1 MKKLLL
7 VTMVFCLGIMAYA
20 QNAPQVRDGLKT
32 HSATIENMV
41 GVEPLKAATPSPAAV
56 PTPNFRAPNA
66 ISVMDIGTSGNAY
79 GFGYGGGQKTI
90 VYYNGD
96 LNTITNIHRMGGE
109 LDPAGYN
116 GDLGYDV
123 SYDGGMTWT
132 NMVEAYVATEPS
144 GQYYADAARY
154 PQAVIYNPEGNT
166 DPANAWMAFFAPN
179 LDATNGTW
187 GGYSYGVHKMTAAS
201 NVDTTKNLLGS
212 SGEYFQY
219 IPDGMDISRTTGTV
233 LVSDLNQD
241 WTSGSLDYLGQ
252 IMLSRGTYSE
262 AEGDIVYEKIMID
275 APIVNVE
282 DQSRPTINRVA
293 FAPDGETAWIVIF
306 ADNGENEIIWED
318 YMTLYPIL
326 YKSEDGGETWSDPI
340 NVQLDGPDGIPGILN
355 FITDEQ
361 WDTLWED
368 PETPRDEVAYT
379 VGFDCD
385 LTVDANGNPH
395 IATAVGVAGS
405 NPYSIIT
412 AYPYLGLMDIYSPDG
427 GETWEAVEIGRPHN
441 FRGTFGDLTE
451 DNRVCAATNWDGT
464 KVFFT
469 YLDTD
474 PEVNPDDN
482 SSPDIWARGF
492 DPMANMMTADAVGAD
507 MPTNVTFGSAAMW
520 QSYFGTL
527 AEFVIQDGDSYT
539 LPIVYEEMTPDDPG
553 AAVQFKYI
561 KDFAFVDADFTIQ
574 VGPAPLIANFSADE
588 TTVDEG
594 ATVNFTD
601 MSAGATSWSWEFE
614 GGEPATSNEQNPSVV
629 YATEGVYDVTLTV
642 SNGTEEDMMMKDDYI
657 TVNGG
662 GVMTYAV
669 TFNVDMNEAIAAGE
683 FVVGTDVV
691 YVTGSMTGWTEPG
704 QDGSIMM
711 SDDDGDGI
719 YTTAMDLEAGDYQF
733 KYFKNAGW
741 DGGEWTGD
749 PNRLFTIVDKAET
762 LDCVWAVEGYVG
774 VEELESMITISPNPA
789 TNYFK
794 VAADRNYTVEVMDL
808 SGRIVTTA
816 QMMSNEVIINMDD
829 QEAGIYIVRMS
840 NETVSFFKKI
850 VKQ

>member
-1 MKKLLL
+1 
-7 VTMVFCLGIMAYA
+7 MVFCLGIMAYA

-66 ISVMDIGTSGNAY
+66 VSIMDIGTSGNAY

-90 VYYNGD
+90 IYYNGD
-96 LNTITNIHRMGGE
+96 LNTITNFHRMGGE
-109 LDPAGYN
+109 LDPTGYN

-123 SYDGGMTWT
+123 SFDGGMTWT
-132 NMVEAYVATEPS
+132 NMVETYVATEPS

-166 DPANAWMAFFAPN
+166 DPANAWLAFFAPN

-187 GGYSYGVHKMTAAS
+187 GGYSDGIHKMTAAS
-201 NVDTTKNLLGS
+201 NVDTTKNLTGS
-212 SGEYFQY
+212 AGEYFQY
-219 IPDGMDISRTTGTV
+219 IPDGMDINRVTGTV
-233 LVSDLNQD
+233 LVADMNQD
-241 WTSGSLDYLGQ
+241 WSSGSLDYLGQ
-252 IMLSRGTYSE
+252 LMISRGTYSE
-262 AEGDIVYEKIMID
+262 AEGDIVYEKILID

-282 DQSRPTINRVA
+282 EQGRPAIIRVA
-293 FAPDGETAWIVIF
+293 YSPDGETAWIVILG
-306 ADNGENEIIWED
+306 DNGENEHVIENQ
-318 YMTLYPIL
+318 MTYYPIL
-326 YKSEDGGETWSDPI
+326 YKSEDDGLTWSDPI
-340 NVQLDGPDGIPGILN
+340 NVQMDGPDGIPSVLN
-355 FITDEQ
+355 YITDVQ
-361 WDTLWED
+361 WDTLWAEPI
-368 PETPRDEVAYT
+368 PERDEIPFT
-379 VGFDCD
+379 SGFDCD
-385 LTVDANGNPH
+385 LVIDANGNPH
-395 IATAVGVAGS
+395 VAVAVGVGNTAADS
-405 NPYSIIT
+405 YSIIT
-412 AYPYLGLMDIYSPDG
+412 AYPYMALMDIYSPDG
-427 GETWEAVEIGRPHN
+427 GETWEAVEIGRPQN

-451 DNRVCAATNWDGT
+451 DNRVCAATNWDAT
-464 KVFFT
+464 KIFFT

-482 SSPDIWARGF
+482 NSPDIWARGF

-527 AEFVIQDGDSYT
+527 SSFVIQDGDSYT

-614 GGEPATSNEQNPSVV
+614 GGEPATSNEQNPAVV

-642 SNGTEEDMMMKDDYI
+642 SNGTEEDMMTKDDYI

-662 GVMTYAV
+662 GGDMYTVE
-669 TFNVDMNEAIAAGE
+669 FHVDMNDAIAAGD

-691 YVTGSMTGWTEPG
+691 YLTGSIVGWIEPG

-719 YTTAMDLEAGDYQF
+719 YAASMDLAPGDYQY

-749 PNRLFTIVDKAET
+749 PNRDFSVVDAAVT
-762 LDCVWAVEGYVG
+762 LEDLWGFITG
-774 VEELESMITISPNPA
+774 IEELESMITISPNPA

-816 QMMSNEVIINMDD
+816 QMMSNVVIINMDD